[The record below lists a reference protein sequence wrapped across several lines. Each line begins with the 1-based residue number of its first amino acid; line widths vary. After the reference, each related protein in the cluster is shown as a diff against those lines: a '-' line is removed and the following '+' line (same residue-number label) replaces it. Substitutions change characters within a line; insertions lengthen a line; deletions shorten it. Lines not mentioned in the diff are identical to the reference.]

1 MIPEDQYLL
10 VRRTGAEPERISLTP
25 GAVCTLG
32 RSQSSTVFLNDV
44 SISRQHA
51 QVTFRDGSFWIEDL
65 GSKNGTKIG
74 GRRIDGATALKPGD
88 AIQLGSVHLVFSGN
102 EPSSSGS
109 ARVADIDSPS
119 SVVRAVSVD
128 EISSNGAIDTKSFAT
143 ELSPERMRNL
153 VQAMDK
159 IGQTLLAIRPLEE
172 LFQVVVTL
180 AADILNADRTAILL
194 RQGSEDDLVPMA
206 VSQTGRGVG
215 EEIVVSRTIA
225 RMAIGQRQAILTG
238 DAQSDTRFRN
248 QQSVIRERI
257 HSAMCVPLWHDG
269 DVLGLIYVDNV
280 AAPLPFG
287 EVDLQILTF
296 LAHLA
301 ALKIRETENHEAK
314 QRQEQELKRASA
326 LQQALLPPAE
336 PRQVGSIVIAGSNV
350 ASQDVGGDYFDFVDS
365 PSGTLVVGLGDVA
378 GKGMP
383 AALLMAHLS
392 ASVKAQIET
401 ERPLV
406 EVMRRLNSSICQN
419 LQRGSSG
426 GSVNRFITLVVAEVN
441 PVTGEI
447 TYVNGGHNP
456 PFLLRASG
464 SLETLT
470 EGGLLLGI
478 MPEATYTA
486 GSVRLEPGDLLVLYS
501 DGVTEARNLSEEEFG
516 DDRLIAFLREFQ
528 AMRPAEM
535 VATLIQN
542 VRAFSKR
549 EKPTDDVTVVV
560 LRRS

>member
-1 MIPEDQYLL
+1 
-10 VRRTGAEPERISLTP
+10 
-25 GAVCTLG
+25 
-32 RSQSSTVFLNDV
+32 
-44 SISRQHA
+44 
-51 QVTFRDGSFWIEDL
+51 
-65 GSKNGTKIG
+65 
-74 GRRIDGATALKPGD
+74 
-88 AIQLGSVHLVFSGN
+88 
-102 EPSSSGS
+102 
-109 ARVADIDSPS
+109 
-119 SVVRAVSVD
+119 
-128 EISSNGAIDTKSFAT
+128 
-143 ELSPERMRNL
+143 
-153 VQAMDK
+153 MDK
-159 IGQTLLAIRPLEE
+159 IGQALLAIRPLDE
-172 LFQVVVTL
+172 LFEVVVKL

-194 RQGSEDDLVPMA
+194 RRGSEDDLVPMA

-280 AAPLPFG
+280 AAPLPFA
-287 EVDLQILTF
+287 ETDLQILTF

-301 ALKIRETENHEAK
+301 AMKIRETENYEAR
-314 QRQEQELKRASA
+314 QRQEQELKRAA
-326 LQQALLPPAE
+326 TLQQALLPPAE
-336 PRQVGSIVIAGSNV
+336 PRQIGSMVIAGSNV

-365 PSGTLVVGLGDVA
+365 PSGTLIVGLGDVA

-383 AALLMAHLS
+383 AALLMTHLS

-406 EVMRRLNSSICQN
+406 EVMRRLNSSIYQN

-426 GSVNRFITLVVAEVN
+426 GSVNRFITLVIADVN
-441 PVTGEI
+441 PATGEI

-464 SLETLT
+464 TLDTLT

-501 DGVTEARNLSEEEFG
+501 DGVTEARNLTEEEYG
-516 DDRLIAFLREFQ
+516 DDRPIAFLRESQ

-535 VATLIQN
+535 VASLIQN